1 MIRRGFWLA
10 VGAAG
15 GIMGYRRAAALGRRI
30 SVRAGSARGSATARP
45 PARRS
50 LARNALRATR
60 QARGFT
66 RDVREGMELYMA
78 RHPQATPPTLP
89 AVPPGGTTPR
99 TPRAHA
105 RSETDH
111 IGHAKPDDVTAK
123 DDR

>member
-1 MIRRGFWLA
+1 MIRRGLWLA

-15 GIMGYRRAAALGRRI
+15 GIMGYRRAAALGRRL
-30 SVRAGSARGSATARP
+30 SVRAGSQRVSQRGAATARR

-50 LARNALRATR
+50 LARDALRATR

-89 AVPPGGTTPR
+89 A
-99 TPRAHA
+99 
-105 RSETDH
+105 
-111 IGHAKPDDVTAK
+111 KPNDVTASDVTAK

>member
-1 MIRRGFWLA
+1 MIRRGLWLA

-30 SVRAGSARGSATARP
+30 CVSAGRQRGAATARR

-50 LARNALRATR
+50 LARDALRATR

-89 AVPPGGTTPR
+89 A
-99 TPRAHA
+99 
-105 RSETDH
+105 
-111 IGHAKPDDVTAK
+111 KPNDVTASDVTAK

>member
-1 MIRRGFWLA
+1 MIRRGLWLA

-30 SVRAGSARGSATARP
+30 CVSAGSQRGAATARR

-50 LARNALRATR
+50 LARDALRATR

-89 AVPPGGTTPR
+89 A
-99 TPRAHA
+99 
-105 RSETDH
+105 
-111 IGHAKPDDVTAK
+111 KPNDVTASDVTAK